1 MTMPQPRAKRFV
13 IQTTHAG
20 KVSGVR
26 VPANEAYFWF
36 YVTTIEQAV
45 FGDTKRQLYR
55 VEGSSVVKVGRP
67 ADIFILPAK
76 K

>member
-13 IQTTHAG
+13 IQTTSDG
-20 KVSGVR
+20 RVSGVR
-26 VPANEAYFWF
+26 VPANEAYFWL
-36 YVTTIEQAV
+36 TIAAIEQAV

-67 ADIFILPAK
+67 SDIFIIK